1 MGKISRIQLRG
12 ISRTPSDRLTED
24 GGCAESLNVQ
34 LDNTELAPSF
44 IPEDVTKRL
53 GLPDDLQAEKVFVHK
68 TANYEN
74 YIVVQEG
81 RVVAY
86 TPQIEDE
93 EPLVVLELVNG
104 ERVNDINSI
113 GNTLIISTNA
123 NLYYIL
129 FKERRYALL
138 GNKVPFPY
146 ITFNPQYGE
155 EDQIVVFSLADNTT
169 PGYWPYVVIPE
180 ESEWNGPY
188 DREENEERLPYLTL
202 INKYWDELNK
212 KRQEYYAENKL
223 TSLAVVRY
231 SVDIMGEQ
239 LVSMPIVLHPSK
251 AKHLLVSSVTRRVG
265 YFEVEGDG
273 ENSGYTQ
280 GFDNWEGRI
289 EAKTQWTPYD
299 ISVKINNL
307 ANIED
312 WKDVIQNISIYVQIF
327 DASPA
332 NKTASRIENR
342 KATLTETKED
352 VSSGESTLYEG
363 ESTAE
368 LHLGD
373 KTDTERYLDDFL
385 FATANTRLVKTI
397 KLLSEDTS
405 GLSKDFMELQDGFV
419 LNLEPFLNNS
429 SGGGNLNVQEMLS
442 GGDMQ
447 HYAKTADRVSSY
459 NNSLILVQPSQII
472 EYDYGRLNAYDITK
486 NTDESQQ
493 VDGWSRYEVTY
504 LLKGAT
510 EDKVVKAG
518 PFLYWS
524 RIDGGDKEEI
534 YPFQIF
540 PDSRAYKMIVRREGG
555 QDTLEDLQIVR
566 YGVFDMV
573 PHPYLDCAY
582 YYGGFDRPLKD
593 LCTLTSVDKYTIN
606 AIDDLENKV
615 MVSDIDMPFIFP
627 KEHRYT
633 FQSKVIGIA
642 VATHALS
649 QGQFGQ
655 FPLYVFTEDGIWAME
670 TAADGSFVTSKP
682 LSRDVCV
689 NAKSI
694 TSIDNAVV
702 FVSDKGVMLLQG
714 SQVTNISPFM
724 NGKHYVVENTAQAI
738 IEGQDFFCD
747 LLPAISD
754 KTHFLAFV
762 KEASVAYD
770 YAGKRLVFIKDD
782 EAYQYVYKLDTQ
794 TWHKVAYGINMQAV
808 INSYPECLVQGKGGV
823 PVRKTMCHVVT
834 NTNKDGREYLVNYIK
849 EYFFIEL
856 TEEQINAFLDGEY
869 DIDVTHCEDS
879 MKEQFFID
887 MSERALDIAF
897 EERIETVECTRIY
910 DLSTLLD
917 AQESMTP
924 TRGIIA
930 TRPFDLGEPDILK
943 TITDIRVRGQFPK
956 GAVKFI
962 LLGSNDGVNFYT
974 LSTLRGKSWKLFRM
988 ILLAD
993 LAPTDRISWV
1003 DVQYETKFTNRLR

>member
-44 IPEDVTKRL
+44 IPEDVTKKL

-74 YIVVQEG
+74 YIVVAATHVSAVMATASPGSG
-81 RVVAY
+81 R
-86 TPQIEDE
+86 PF
-93 EPLVVLELVNG
+93 LELQAN
-104 ERVNDINSI
+104 EKCYDIRAV
-113 GNTLIISTNA
+113 GNTLIIATSI
-123 NLYYIL
+123 NLYYYLFENDNYTFLGNAVHFPKIKCWSQISVDKGTRDFERGEEGFWFDIL
-129 FKERRYALL
+129 PSEAVWNALYQGDDVKDTFLQQEKEIKDFHTQMWKRIDQYINAKHIVGQAVMRYAVELYDNSLL
-138 GNKVPFPY
+138 SSLPLIIGGSVANPLEVKLKVVTEFNSLNTSSDYRTESNK
-146 ITFNPQYGE
+146 I
-155 EDQIVVFSLADNTT
+155 
-169 PGYWPYVVIPE
+169 
-180 ESEWNGPY
+180 
-188 DREENEERLPYLTL
+188 
-202 INKYWDELNK
+202 
-212 KRQEYYAENKL
+212 
-223 TSLAVVRY
+223 
-231 SVDIMGEQ
+231 
-239 LVSMPIVLHPSK
+239 
-251 AKHLLVSSVTRRVG
+251 SVTWSTFVA
-265 YFEVEGDG
+265 Y
-273 ENSGYTQ
+273 
-280 GFDNWEGRI
+280 
-289 EAKTQWTPYD
+289 AKLESDLQELL
-299 ISVKINNL
+299 K
-307 ANIED
+307 
-312 WKDVIQNISIYVQIF
+312 WKDVIRRLKIYV
-327 DASPA
+327 SLPTGRSY
-332 NKTASRIENR
+332 NKEVSKMVNRTEKRTSTGQYTAQVEYAADLLLGSRTQAELPDQFVLENTSLTHLVADIDLSA
-342 KATLTETKED
+342 AT
-352 VSSGESTLYEG
+352 SYRAEG
-363 ESTAE
+363 EPYS
-368 LHLGD
+368 
-373 KTDTERYLDDFL
+373 
-385 FATANTRLVKTI
+385 
-397 KLLSEDTS
+397 
-405 GLSKDFMELQDGFV
+405 LQDLIDGCSLTKVFDLTDEDIAKGEL
-419 LNLEPFLNNS
+419 LNFD
-429 SGGGNLNVQEMLS
+429 
-442 GGDMQ
+442 DMQ
-447 HYAKTADRVSSY
+447 HYPKISKKLDLYNSALILSGNSQILSYDY
-459 NNSLILVQPSQII
+459 NNLCSLIKEDSSVPKEYSATYYIKTPSG
-472 EYDYGRLNAYDITK
+472 EKVVNSGPFAYTNETPYAFQFFPDTRAYRMVMHMKDITSGEIWHG
-486 NTDESQQ
+486 DFEMQPH
-493 VDGWSRYEVTY
+493 
-504 LLKGAT
+504 
-510 EDKVVKAG
+510 
-518 PFLYWS
+518 PFLACSYAYT
-524 RIDGGDKEEI
+524 RLGVAFDNNIDEPGELSI
-534 YPFQIF
+534 LSNP
-540 PDSRAYKMIVRREGG
+540 
-555 QDTLEDLQIVR
+555 LE
-566 YGVFDMV
+566 
-573 PHPYLDCAY
+573 
-582 YYGGFDRPLKD
+582 
-593 LCTLTSVDKYTIN
+593 TIG
-606 AIDDLENKV
+606 NKLLISK
-615 MVSDIDMPFIFP
+615 SDNPFIFP
-627 KEHRYT
+627 IERRYT
-633 FQSKVIGIA
+633 FDSSVLGTAIA
-642 VATHALS
+642 TTTLS

-670 TAADGSFVTSKP
+670 AAADGSFVTSKP

-689 NAKSI
+689 NTKSI

-702 FVSDKGVMLLQG
+702 FVSAQGVMLLQG
-714 SQVTNISPFM
+714 SQVTNISPYM
-724 NGKHYVVENTAQAI
+724 NGKHYVVENTAQSI

>member
-44 IPEDVTKRL
+44 IPEDVTKKL

-86 TPQIEDE
+86 TYAARET
-93 EPLVVLELVNG
+93 PLLVLSLQEG
-104 ERVNDINSI
+104 ETVRDITAV
-113 GNTLIISTNA
+113 GNTLIIATPA
-123 NLYYIL
+123 NMYYIL
-129 FKERRYALL
+129 YKNKEYAFL
-138 GNKVPFPY
+138 GHKVPFPY
-146 ITFNPQYGE
+146 IGFERTEAGLLTDELTIRKNASSSTSHSDLWFVDYRVSYIPSEDNWNEDSSDTKDHKDAEIIRFLE
-155 EDQIVVFSLADNTT
+155 EVWELLDNHLKEARANGYYTT
-169 PGYWPYVVIPE
+169 PV
-180 ESEWNGPY
+180 
-188 DREENEERLPYLTL
+188 
-202 INKYWDELNK
+202 
-212 KRQEYYAENKL
+212 A
-223 TSLAVVRY
+223 VRY
-231 SVDIMGEQ
+231 AIELYDGTISSIPIVMPSPNGEHTNVKITTSVSQTWEFSTDSEGGEYATSSVDCQEI
-239 LVSMPIVLHPSK
+239 
-251 AKHLLVSSVTRRVG
+251 A
-265 YFEVEGDG
+265 
-273 ENSGYTQ
+273 
-280 GFDNWEGRI
+280 RI
-289 EAKTQWTPYD
+289 
-299 ISVKINNL
+299 
-307 ANIED
+307 
-312 WKDVIQNISIYVQIF
+312 
-327 DASPA
+327 
-332 NKTASRIENR
+332 
-342 KATLTETKED
+342 
-352 VSSGESTLYEG
+352 STDLQKYKVH
-363 ESTAE
+363 A
-368 LHLGD
+368 
-373 KTDTERYLDDFL
+373 
-385 FATANTRLVKTI
+385 
-397 KLLSEDTS
+397 KLLSEYNFLEWADIIKS
-405 GLSKDFMELQDGFV
+405 INIYISEPCPLSTRRKASLLSNRTQSLKEWDNEGYMEW
-419 LNLEPFLNNS
+419 EATS
-429 SGGGNLNVQEMLS
+429 SGNVSFRKIDWEDELLFRTAQTFLVKKIDIFNENKTSVSEELKSLINGETLDLGKFMNPEASDFIQLETQERLS
-442 GGDMQ
+442 GDDMK
-447 HYAKTADRVSSY
+447 HYTQTADRLASY
-459 NNSLILVQPSQII
+459 NNSLILIQPSQTI
-472 EYDYGRLNAYDITK
+472 EYDYGRLNAYDAAPGYDSYQKVTY
-486 NTDESQQ
+486 D
-493 VDGWSRYEVTY
+493 VTY
-504 LLKGAT
+504 LIKGYT
-510 EDKVVKAG
+510 EDKVVKKS
-518 PFLYWS
+518 FSYVKDSKKREL
-524 RIDGGDKEEI
+524 I

-540 PDSRAYKMIVRREGG
+540 PDSRAYKMLLKITVESNDDG
-555 QDTLEDLQIVR
+555 DLNDLETFVR
-566 YGVFDMV
+566 YGEFDML
-573 PHPYLDCAY
+573 PHPYLECAY
-582 YYGGFDRPLKD
+582 YYGGLNDELWMKCHELSGKD
-593 LCTLTSVDKYTIN
+593 YTVN
-606 AIDDLENKV
+606 AIDDLENKL
-615 MVSDIDMPFIFP
+615 MVSEINNPFTFP
-627 KEHRYT
+627 LEHRYT

-642 VATHALS
+642 IATTALS

-689 NAKSI
+689 NPKSI

-702 FVSDKGVMLLQG
+702 FVSNKGVMLLQG
-714 SQVTNISPFM
+714 SQVTNISPYM
-724 NGKHYVVENTAQAI
+724 NGKHYVVENTAQSI

-782 EAYQYVYKLDTQ
+782 EEYQYVYKLDTQ
-794 TWHKVAYGINMQAV
+794 TWHKVAYGISMQSAV
-808 INSYPECLVQGKGGV
+808 NSYPECLVQGKGGV
-823 PVRKTMCHVVT
+823 PMRRTMCHVVT

-856 TEEQINAFLDGEY
+856 TEEQINAFLNGEY

-887 MSERALDIAF
+887 MSERAVDIVF
-897 EERIETVECTRIY
+897 EERIETMECARIY

-924 TRGIIA
+924 TRGIVA

-962 LLGSNDGVNFYT
+962 LLGSNDGINFYA

>member
-1 MGKISRIQLRG
+1 M
-12 ISRTPSDRLTED
+12 
-24 GGCAESLNVQ
+24 NVQ

-44 IPEDVTKRL
+44 LPEDVTKKL

-86 TPQIEDE
+86 TYAARET
-93 EPLVVLELVNG
+93 PLLVLSLQEG
-104 ERVNDINSI
+104 ETVRDITAV
-113 GNTLIISTNA
+113 GNTLIIATPA
-123 NLYYIL
+123 NMYYIL
-129 FKERRYALL
+129 YKNKEYAFL
-138 GNKVPFPY
+138 GHKVPFPY
-146 ITFNPQYGE
+146 IGFERTDIGSIGEDLVINKASDNHSSKDEGFWFVGKSANRYIPSEKDWNDDSSESEDHKNPDILLFLKDVWDLLDSRLKEARANGYY
-155 EDQIVVFSLADNTT
+155 TT
-169 PGYWPYVVIPE
+169 PVAVRYAVELYDGTISSMPLVVPSPNGDKMTVSIRTLVSLDWDFTTDEEGNVSGYDTTIY
-180 ESEWNGPY
+180 SE
-188 DREENEERLPYLTL
+188 
-202 INKYWDELNK
+202 
-212 KRQEYYAENKL
+212 YAE
-223 TSLAVVRY
+223 
-231 SVDIMGEQ
+231 
-239 LVSMPIVLHPSK
+239 
-251 AKHLLVSSVTRRVG
+251 
-265 YFEVEGDG
+265 
-273 ENSGYTQ
+273 
-280 GFDNWEGRI
+280 
-289 EAKTQWTPYD
+289 
-299 ISVKINNL
+299 ISPDLQKYKVY
-307 ANIED
+307 A
-312 WKDVIQNISIYVQIF
+312 
-327 DASPA
+327 
-332 NKTASRIENR
+332 
-342 KATLTETKED
+342 
-352 VSSGESTLYEG
+352 
-363 ESTAE
+363 
-368 LHLGD
+368 
-373 KTDTERYLDDFL
+373 
-385 FATANTRLVKTI
+385 
-397 KLLSEDTS
+397 KLLSEYN
-405 GLSKDFMELQDGFV
+405 FMEWADIIKSINIYISEPCPVSARQKASV
-419 LNLEPFLNNS
+419 LSYRNEDYEETDHKFEVNGGEEGWYEKVFTSWTATS
-429 SGGGNLNVQEMLS
+429 SGNVSFRKIDWEDELLFRTAQTFLVKKIDVFNENKTSVSEELKSLIGGETLDLGKFMNPEASDFIQLETQERLS
-442 GGDMQ
+442 GDDMK
-447 HYAKTADRVSSY
+447 HYAQTADRLASY
-459 NNSLILVQPSQII
+459 NNSLILIQPSQTI
-472 EYDYGRLNAYDITK
+472 EYDYDRLNAYDAAPGYDSYQKVTY
-486 NTDESQQ
+486 D
-493 VDGWSRYEVTY
+493 VTY
-504 LLKGAT
+504 LIKGYK
-510 EDKVVKAG
+510 EDKVVKKS
-518 PFLYWS
+518 FSYVKDSERREL
-524 RIDGGDKEEI
+524 I

-540 PDSRAYKMIVRREGG
+540 PDSRAYKMLLKVTMESNDDG
-555 QDTLEDLQIVR
+555 DLNDLETFVR
-566 YGVFDMV
+566 YGEFDML
-573 PHPYLDCAY
+573 PHPYLECAY
-582 YYGGFDRPLKD
+582 YYGGLNYELWMKCHELSGKD
-593 LCTLTSVDKYTIN
+593 YTVN
-606 AIDDLENKV
+606 AIDDLENKL
-615 MVSDIDMPFIFP
+615 MVSEINNPFTFP
-627 KEHRYT
+627 LEHRYT

-642 VATHALS
+642 IATTALS

-689 NAKSI
+689 NTKSI

-702 FVSDKGVMLLQG
+702 FVSAQGVMLLQG
-714 SQVTNISPFM
+714 SQVTNISPYM
-724 NGKHYVVENTAQAI
+724 NGKHYVVENTAQSI

-782 EAYQYVYKLDTQ
+782 EEYQYVYKLDTQ

-897 EERIETVECTRIY
+897 EERIETMECARIY